1 MGSEGTLEILGL
13 KDLYVYPEKYRGA
26 PEHISSRPEIHINS
40 QKDLGQ
46 GNPTGAH
53 LRNFVDAILTDTPL
67 NCDART
73 GHEAAVTGHLATLAY
88 RREKKVYWD
97 QENGKHRFA

>member
-26 PEHISSRPEIHINS
+26 PEHISARPEIHINS
-40 QKDLGQ
+40 RKDLGQ

-97 QENGKHRFA
+97 QENGMHRFA